1 MISSIAGEVQWH
13 FHDLKLWDN
22 TFFET
27 SRSCVGSMKLSS
39 NGNQM
44 NLI

>member
-1 MISSIAGEVQWH
+1 MFRILIISKIYGGMISFIASEVQWH

-27 SRSCVGSMKLSS
+27 P
-39 NGNQM
+39 
-44 NLI
+44 